1 MTTIEGTVTGVQLV
15 SASFGG
21 LGSRKVYHVTASF
34 GAYTASGDDAA
45 ILTLPTVIGNFTK
58 NGKTVT
64 LRGAMPGQPGQTA
77 AGAAVYASP
86 TITVDGASLE
96 FNLGGVTAEA
106 NCAASVGVGIYV
118 AVDES

>member
-15 SASFGG
+15 YASFGG
-21 LGSRKVYHVTASF
+21 LGTRKTYHLTCDF
-34 GAYTASGDDAA
+34 GAYTASSDDAA
-45 ILTLPTVIGNFTK
+45 VLTVPTVIGNFTK

-64 LRGAMPGQPGQTA
+64 LRSAMAGQPGKTA

-86 TITVDGASLE
+86 TVTVDGTSLE

-106 NCAASVGVGIYV
+106 DCAASSGVGIFV
-118 AVDES
+118 NIDES